1 MSAKPDGTENG
12 EAPGIPRRLLHS
24 YGRRRGRKLKPNQKN
39 LVEGSLPRFA
49 LAAPAP
55 GQRLDPAALF
65 GFAPRALWF
74 EVGFGGGEHLA
85 HQAAN
90 NPDVALIGA
99 EPFVNGIA
107 SALQHIEARGLR
119 NVRLYQGDARDLL
132 PALADGVLEKLFVL
146 HPDPWPKAR
155 HHKRRIVQQPF
166 LDEAARLLAPGGEL
180 RLATDDEPYLVWML
194 ERVPLHPEFEWT
206 ARAADDWRLYPPD
219 AIETRYAAKA
229 RREGRKATILRFR
242 RR

>member
-1 MSAKPDGTENG
+1 MSAPSETDGNG
-12 EAPGIPRRLLHS
+12 EAPGDARRLLHS
-24 YGRRRGRKLKPNQKN
+24 YGRRRGRRLKPNQKN
-39 LVEGSLPRFA
+39 LVTGALPRFA
-49 LAAPAP
+49 VSAPEK
-55 GQRLDPAALF
+55 GERLDVPGLF
-65 GFAPRALWF
+65 GFVPRALWF

-99 EPFVNGIA
+99 EPFLNGVV
-107 SALQHIEARGLR
+107 SALQHIESRGLA

-132 PALADGVLEKLFVL
+132 PSLADGALEKLFVL
-146 HPDPWPKAR
+146 HPDPWPKLR
-155 HHKRRIVQQPF
+155 HHKRRLIQQPF
-166 LDEAARLLAPGGEL
+166 LDEAARLLGPGGEL

-194 ERVPLHPEFEWT
+194 ERVPRHPAFEWT
-206 ARAADDWRLYPPD
+206 ARTADDWRLYPPD

>member
-1 MSAKPDGTENG
+1 MSAPGGPDGNG
-12 EAPGIPRRLLHS
+12 EAPGDARRLLHS
-24 YGRRRGRKLKPNQKN
+24 YGRRRGRKLKPAQKS
-39 LVEGSLPRFA
+39 LAETALPRFA
-49 LAAPAP
+49 LAAPPA
-55 GQRLDPAALF
+55 GARLDIPALF

-74 EVGFGGGEHLA
+74 EIGFGGGEHLA

-99 EPFVNGIA
+99 EPFVNGVV
-107 SALQHIEARGLR
+107 SAVRHLEERGLS

-132 PALADGVLEKLFVL
+132 PSLADGALEKLFVL

-155 HHKRRIVQQPF
+155 HHKRRLVQKPF
-166 LDEAARLLAPGGEL
+166 LDEAARLLVPGGEL
-180 RLATDDEPYLVWML
+180 RLATDDEPYLLWML
-194 ERVPLHPEFEWT
+194 ERVPTHPAFEWT
-206 ARAADDWRLYPPD
+206 ARTADDWRLYPPD